1 MSTSIFSS
9 GNHFNQPQL
18 DSTLIKVFL
27 SQVKEGNLDLIK
39 IDIDKYRLDLRLVKD
54 ATLEQNA
61 LFSAALIKDDEK

>member
-9 GNHFNQPQL
+9 GNNFNQPQL
-18 DSTLIKVFL
+18 DTTLIKVFL
-27 SQVKEGNLDLIK
+27 GQVKEGNLDLIK

-54 ATLEQNA
+54 PALDQNA